1 MSLEGESDI
10 GPGGSRHGVN
20 TVCRAGED
28 VPGGRTAYFFPR
40 AQERTPLPLS
50 FAGIL
55 TVPVLRP
62 RDGCLDPQWQ
72 GIGAMQGNVGYGLA
86 DAWLA
91 PGSPKA
97 EAVS

>member
-1 MSLEGESDI
+1 MSLEEKFDV
-10 GPGGSRHGVN
+10 GPGGNGHGVN

-28 VPGGRTAYFFPR
+28 VPGGRTAYFLPR

-50 FAGIL
+50 FAGIP

-72 GIGAMQGNVGYGLA
+72 RIGAMQGNVGHGLA

-91 PGSPKA
+91 PGYPKA
-97 EAVS
+97 AAVS